1 MLVGIVNLNRFGEPE
16 HLVNS
21 IEKLGHTAHI
31 IGPSDNL
38 VSIIKKSSIK
48 HWFFTG
54 SSYDVLSPISPQID
68 VGLFEL
74 KDKHLFMICYS
85 MESALFNLGYK
96 LQKKPRTNRR
106 IFDIVSN
113 NNNGHKIHVWKSH
126 DTYVPASINPR
137 LKPISRYNDEI
148 MTLKYK
154 NAIMT
159 QWHPERTTDGI
170 RIMGDWLEN

>member
-1 MLVGIVNLNRFGEPE
+1 MLVGLVNMNRFGEPT
-16 HLVNS
+16 HLIHS
-21 IEKLGHTAHI
+21 IEKLGHETKV
-31 IGPSDNL
+31 IGHSAGL
-38 VSIIKKSSIK
+38 VSIIRKSPIK
-48 HWFFTG
+48 YWFFTG

-85 MESALFNLGYK
+85 MESALYNLGYK

-106 IFDIVSN
+106 IFDIVSSD
-113 NNNGHKIHVWKSH
+113 GHKIRVWKSH
-126 DTYVPASINPR
+126 DTYVPVSLNHK

-148 MTLKYK
+148 MTIKYK

-159 QWHPERTTDGI
+159 QWHPERTTDGVLLI
-170 RIMGDWLEN
+170 RDWIEN

>member
-1 MLVGIVNLNRFGEPE
+1 MLIGIVNMNRFGEPE

-21 IEKLGHTAHI
+21 IKKLGHTARI

-38 VSIIKKSSIK
+38 VSIIKKSSIN

-85 MESALFNLGYK
+85 MESSLFNLGYK

-106 IFDIVSN
+106 IFDIVS
-113 NNNGHKIHVWKSH
+113 GDGRKIHVWKSH
-126 DTYVPASINPR
+126 DTYVPVSINPK
-137 LKPISRYNDEI
+137 LKPVSRYNDEI
-148 MTLKYK
+148 MTINYK

-159 QWHPERTTDGI
+159 QWHPERTTDGVLLI
-170 RIMGDWLEN
+170 RDWLEN